1 MITIAF
7 VGNPNVGKTA
17 LINDIAGSDLQVG
30 NWPGVTVE
38 KKEVTFTYH
47 DEKIHLIDLPGTYT
61 LTPYSI
67 EEKVTRNVI
76 CSEQIDGIINV
87 VDVTD
92 IRRNMYLTLELIDL
106 QKPLV
111 IALNMFDEFSKR
123 GYELDIDRLQE
134 ILGVACVPT
143 IGSKGVGTKRLIQ
156 EIFKAVQS
164 KKKPNI
170 IFYQEHIEKEIAFLI
185 KKMESED
192 CGLKR
197 FFAIKLLEGD
207 EFAIRKV
214 VQMDPAIV
222 QAAKEARERLQRHFG
237 MSVKE
242 FIVQDRYQKIDKIL
256 DEVLKKPLVDR
267 VLLSDRIDNFVLHKW
282 LGIPFFV
289 VIMFLMFKITFDG
302 SAPIVDWM
310 NGFFENFLAS
320 HLRASM
326 HAFPPWMVSL
336 FVDGVLS
343 GVGLVLSFLP
353 LLAFLYFFM
362 ALLEESGYMA
372 RVSFLLDRL
381 AAGLGVKGNAFISLI
396 VGFGCNVPAVY
407 STRTLNSLRER
418 IIVTLMIPF
427 MSCSARLPIYALFT
441 ALFFTHYQALIILS
455 MYLLGIVVALF
466 VGFLANRLLPKQE
479 TKPFFLELPTYH
491 MPTLQA
497 IWRSMKPRLA
507 DFVTRAGTVIVA
519 ASIIVWA
526 IMSLPPSSTPQ
537 TSYLAK
543 TAQKIAPLFKPLG
556 FGEHWE
562 PVAALIPGTLAKEV
576 VIGSLGT
583 IYGVEN
589 EKKEVAKTSW
599 FDDLL
604 DQAKALQKALKESL
618 LNITTLQI
626 ASLQGEQTSSLLMQK
641 LRSQIA
647 TPAAALSYMIFVLLY
662 IPCVSTMA
670 AIKEEFGWKLMVF
683 EVLFLPVLAYFI
695 TFFLYL
701 VAKYFL

>member
-1 MITIAF
+1 MFTVAF

-47 DEKIHLIDLPGTYT
+47 DEKIHLVDLPGTYT
-61 LTPYSI
+61 LTPYSL
-67 EEKVTRNVI
+67 EEKITRNVI

-92 IRRNMYLTLELIDL
+92 IRRNMYLTLELVDL

-111 IALNMFDEFSKR
+111 VALNMFDEFTKR
-123 GYELDIDRLQE
+123 GYALDIERLE
-134 ILGVACVPT
+134 AILGAPCVPT
-143 IGSKGVGTKRLIQ
+143 IGSKGIGTKRLVKEMYDAIK
-156 EIFKAVQS
+156 EER
-164 KKKPNI
+164 KPKVI
-170 IFYQEHIEKEIAFLI
+170 PYQEHIEKEIAFLI
-185 KKMESED
+185 KKMERED
-192 CGLKR
+192 CQLKR
-197 FFAIKLLEGD
+197 FFAIKLLEED
-207 EFAIRKV
+207 EFATKRV
-214 VQMDPAIV
+214 EQMDPSIV

-256 DEVLKKPLVDR
+256 DEVLKKPLIDR
-267 VLLSDRIDNFVLHKW
+267 VLLSDKIDNFALHQW
-282 LGIPFFV
+282 FGIPLFV

-310 NGFFENFLAS
+310 SGFFENFLGP

-326 HAFPPWMVSL
+326 HPLPPWMVSL
-336 FVDGVLS
+336 LVDGVLS

-407 STRTLNSLRER
+407 STRTLSSLRER

-441 ALFFTHYQALIILS
+441 ALFFRHHQALIILS
-455 MYLLGIVVALF
+455 MYLLGIIVALAI
-466 VGFLANRLLPKQE
+466 GFLANKLLPMQDS
-479 TKPFFLELPTYH
+479 KPFFLELPTYH
-491 MPTLQA
+491 MPTFHA

-507 DFVTRAGTVIVA
+507 DFITRAGTVIVA
-519 ASIIVWA
+519 ASIVVWA

-537 TSYLAK
+537 TSYLAR

-589 EKKEVAKTSW
+589 AKKKVAKTSW
-599 FDDLL
+599 LDDLW
-604 DQAKALQKALKESL
+604 DQVKALGRALKDSI

-626 ASLQGEQTSSLLMQK
+626 ASLQSEQTSSLLMQK

-695 TFFLYL
+695 TFFLYS
-701 VAKYFL
+701 VVKYFL